1 MFWPCVYVMD
11 IIIIARRTGQKGKT
25 KHPLDIKCRERKDF
39 EIPVSIKL
47 NPKIADQWRAA
58 VYYAKQECALVS

>member
-25 KHPLDIKCRERKDF
+25 KHPLDI
-39 EIPVSIKL
+39 
-47 NPKIADQWRAA
+47 
-58 VYYAKQECALVS
+58 